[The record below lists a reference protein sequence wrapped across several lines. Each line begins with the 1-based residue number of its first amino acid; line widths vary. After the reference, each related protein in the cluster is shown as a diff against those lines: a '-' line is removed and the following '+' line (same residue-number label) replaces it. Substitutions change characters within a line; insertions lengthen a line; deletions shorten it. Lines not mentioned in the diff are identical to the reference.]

1 MTRQDLRSKGIDIV
15 IHPVL
20 IGLEIGEKKA
30 YSFSIFD
37 NEQELVSMEES
48 PDFETYEEAE
58 EEAVERAVVWVKTL
72 EN

>member
-1 MTRQDLRSKGIDIV
+1 MTRKHLRDKGVDIV

-20 IGLEIGEKKA
+20 IGTDSGEMKR

-48 PDFETYEEAE
+48 PDFDTYELAE
-58 EEAVERAVVWVKTL
+58 IFSIFLLGFEVFQH
-72 EN
+72 